1 MIDTHSHIYGSEF
14 ASEQEELVARCKN
27 AGVEHVILPNVDV
40 ESLKEIREFH
50 SKFPD
55 FTSMMLGI
63 HPTSIGED
71 YKNLLDF
78 FDSEVD
84 SDKWVAIGET
94 GIDLY
99 WDKTYLKEQKIAFEH
114 QIDVSIEKN
123 LPFCIHCRD
132 SFAEII
138 DSLKKFKGKPLR
150 GVVHAFSL
158 YPENARQYLDL
169 GDFYFGI
176 GGVVTYKNAKFP
188 DRLGEIPLD
197 RILLETDAPYLTPVP
212 HRGKRNEPSYL
223 IHVVDKLSNVYGV
236 SSEEICV
243 KTTENAKR
251 LFF

>member
-71 YKNLLDF
+71 YENLLDF
-78 FDSEVD
+78 FDSEVG

-236 SSEEICV
+236 SAEEICV

>member
-50 SKFPD
+50 NKFPD

-71 YKNLLDF
+71 YEKLLDF

-114 QIDVSIEKN
+114 QIDVAIEKN

-138 DSLKKFKGKPLR
+138 DSLKKVLPK
-150 GVVHAFSL
+150 S
-158 YPENARQYLDL
+158 D
-169 GDFYFGI
+169 DI
-176 GGVVTYKNAKFP
+176 AKK
-188 DRLGEIPLD
+188 
-197 RILLETDAPYLTPVP
+197 V
-212 HRGKRNEPSYL
+212 RNEIESVL
-223 IHVVDKLSNVYGV
+223 NKNNDNNNSDDIIENNEQNNNQSNEV
-236 SSEEICV
+236 SSEVDKYWNIDTSEFNASLFDGEFSISGNV
-243 KTTENAKR
+243 IQSKLTGKTLKDNEV
-251 LFF
+251 

>member
-50 SKFPD
+50 NKFPD

-71 YKNLLDF
+71 YEKLLDF

-188 DRLGEIPLD
+188 DRLGEISLD

-223 IHVVDKLSNVYGV
+223 IHVLDKLSNVYGV